1 MVPGLGAWGACT
13 GVLVGLLILAVVRLL
28 SERSFAGRS
37 GKGKHI
43 DRTNRKDNNMMRTSN
58 NNTQKRTIKQYLA
71 ETIWACG
78 AGVMAAHWP
87 PGSTNKNPR
96 SSV

>member
-1 MVPGLGAWGACT
+1 MSL
-13 GVLVGLLILAVVRLL
+13 LAVVRLL
-28 SERSFAGRS
+28 SERSFTGRS

-43 DRTNRKDNNMMRTSN
+43 KHTNGEDTKMRTSNN
-58 NNTQKRTIKQYLA
+58 NNTQKRTFKQYLS